1 MITAKSV
8 NIQNLWIHYNFC
20 SLFLKVHQSS
30 ILFAHKTTHAYCM
43 KFYLSTKQNK
53 LLASYDTI
61 FNGNP
66 YCSLFRFTVYIIM
79 HTMNNL

>member
-1 MITAKSV
+1 
-8 NIQNLWIHYNFC
+8 
-20 SLFLKVHQSS
+20 
-30 ILFAHKTTHAYCM
+30 M